1 LSSERPP
8 LSGPPDTPSPDRFAG
23 APAEYEGP
31 VYVIGP
37 RPPRFQHRYW
47 VHALWLLAT
56 VVTTTVAGAMHYYA
70 FLSGFS
76 GPPPPITWHML
87 WGGFWYSGTIL
98 AILGAHEMGHY
109 VMCRHH
115 RVDATLPYFLP
126 APPPIL
132 TGTVGAFI
140 KIREAF
146 PSKAALFDIGVGG
159 PIAGFVVLVP
169 ALFLGLGMSKLEAL
183 PATFEG
189 LSLGEPLLFQWATRL
204 VWGAIPDGVSLNL
217 HPMGFAAWFGLLA
230 TALNLIPFG
239 QLDGGHIAY
248 AALGPRAT
256 RISLISVVLVVGM
269 TLASWSWLFFA
280 LLMVVMFFVL
290 GPRHPRVP
298 DEHVPLD
305 PVRLQ
310 IAVAAAIIFIICF
323 TPAPIEPY
331 QLISNP

>member
-1 LSSERPP
+1 MSFERPP
-8 LSGPPDTPSPDRFAG
+8 RPGFPDNPSSDPFGGPPVEHG
-23 APAEYEGP
+23 IP
-31 VYVIGP
+31 VYAIP
-37 RPPRFQHRYW
+37 PPPRFQHRYW
-47 VHALWLLAT
+47 VHALWLLVT
-56 VVTTTVAGAMHYYA
+56 IVTTTLAGAGHYYA
-70 FLSGFS
+70 FLAGFS
-76 GPPPPITWHML
+76 GSGPGLTWQLL
-87 WGGFWYSGTIL
+87 WGACWYSGTIL

-126 APPPIL
+126 VPPPVL
-132 TGTVGAFI
+132 TGTLGAFI
-140 KIREAF
+140 KIREPF

-169 ALFLGLGMSKLEAL
+169 ALVLGIAMSKVEAL

-189 LSLGEPLLFQWATRL
+189 LSLGEPLLFKWATRL
-204 VWGAIPDGVSLNL
+204 VWGVIPDGSSLNL
-217 HPMGFAAWFGLLA
+217 HPMGFAAWFGMLA

-256 RISLISVVLVVGM
+256 RLSIISVALVAGM
-269 TLASWSWLFFA
+269 TLTSWSWLFFA
-280 LLMVVMFFVL
+280 LLLVGMFFVL

-305 PVRLQ
+305 AGRLW
-310 IAVAAAIIFIICF
+310 IAIAAAVILIICF